1 MLGTRGAGRGCSGL
15 STNLLDCVRDKFIFD
30 AELPIHKPLNVTS
43 IFGETWMLRAISV
56 FGLVITAAGLL
67 VNPAYA
73 ETPVEVLAALK
84 TEASATPGFQGF
96 SAARGES
103 FFKTKH
109 NHDLSCSSC
118 HTDNPAAQG
127 KHAETDK
134 LIKPLAPAAN
144 PERFTDMKK
153 VAKWFK
159 RNCNDVLD
167 RECTPQEKGDVLAYL
182 LTVPK
187 N

>member
-1 MLGTRGAGRGCSGL
+1 
-15 STNLLDCVRDKFIFD
+15 
-30 AELPIHKPLNVTS
+30 
-43 IFGETWMLRAISV
+43 MLRAFSE
-56 FGLVITAAGLL
+56 FGLLMIAAGLL
-67 VNPAYA
+67 MNQAFA
-73 ETPVEVLAALK
+73 ETPVEVLAAIK
-84 TEASATPGFQGF
+84 AEASATPGFQGF
-96 SAARGES
+96 SAAHGES
-103 FFKTKH
+103 FFKTRH

-167 RECTPQEKGDVLAYL
+167 RECTPQEKGDVLAYQ
-182 LTVPK
+182 LTVSK
-187 N
+187 

>member
-1 MLGTRGAGRGCSGL
+1 MVLRIIYVLSLFIASAGFW
-15 STNLLDCVRDKFIFD
+15 V
-30 AELPIHKPLNVTS
+30 KPVFAVTP
-43 IFGETWMLRAISV
+43 L
-56 FGLVITAAGLL
+56 
-67 VNPAYA
+67 
-73 ETPVEVLAALK
+73 EVLAELK
-84 TEASATPGFQGF
+84 TEAAGTPGFEGF
-96 SAARGES
+96 SAAHGES

-144 PERFTDMKK
+144 EERFTDMKK

-182 LTVPK
+182 LTVK
-187 N
+187 K